1 MTVPKSRGTSLVR
14 FLACVSLCL
23 CFATEAVTSKE
34 GESGLAEPGS
44 DEIGFLQDR
53 DSRTLSADSGAKEF
67 LSGVFAPSCT
77 PSTRFPNIDQLT

>member
-1 MTVPKSRGTSLVR
+1 MTIPKSRGTSLVR

-34 GESGLAEPGS
+34 GEAGLAEPGS
-44 DEIGFLQDR
+44 D
-53 DSRTLSADSGAKEF
+53 TLSADSGAKEF

-77 PSTRFPNIDQLT
+77 PSDTFSKH